1 MFNKISL
8 SGVPN
13 EFNNFSFGMLFS
25 VIFHGSI
32 FIATI
37 FALPF
42 VAKKPIELL
51 PSISVELIQISEQMN
66 IPYAPKAAKI
76 IEKAKT
82 ENKKLLSEQAPP
94 KEVEKEIKKQI
105 KIDNQKDEID
115 LSKSKKVPVVE
126 KKKEQVK
133 LNSKEAIP
141 LPDKKLEK
149 IDTKQEN
156 KQQPAK
162 ETKEILVEKE
172 KKKKIEKEVKKDPII
187 KEFVKKT
194 KPIKK
199 DDKARQVSEFETKVI
214 DVDEVAKLIA
224 KNFQDIGEV
233 KKKTKGITQSEDKS
247 MKLTKLS
254 VTTEYSI
261 QMQFKDCWS
270 PPIGMEYK
278 KDDYIVTVKVDL
290 EKSGNIKSREILE
303 RNRMGLD
310 SKYRIFAESV
320 DRAVL
325 MCNPLRNLPTKTYE
339 NWSTMI
345 LRFNPEGMMVGE

>member
-1 MFNKISL
+1 M
-8 SGVPN
+8 
-13 EFNNFSFGMLFS
+13 
-25 VIFHGSI
+25 
-32 FIATI
+32 ATI

-76 IEKAKT
+76 IEKAKN

-94 KEVEKEIKKQI
+94 KEIEKETKKQA

-115 LSKSKKVPVVE
+115 ISKSKKVPVVE

-133 LNSKEAIP
+133 LNNKEAIP

-162 ETKEILVEKE
+162 EIKEILVEKE

-199 DDKARQVSEFETKVI
+199 DDKARQVSEFETKVV
-214 DVDEVAKLIA
+214 DVDVVAKLIA

-247 MKLTKLS
+247 MKLSKLS

-290 EKSGNIKSREILE
+290 EKSGKIKSREILE
-303 RNRMGLD
+303 RNRMGID
-310 SKYRIFAESV
+310 GKYRIFAESV

-325 MCNPLRNLPTKTYE
+325 MCNPLRNLPPKTYE